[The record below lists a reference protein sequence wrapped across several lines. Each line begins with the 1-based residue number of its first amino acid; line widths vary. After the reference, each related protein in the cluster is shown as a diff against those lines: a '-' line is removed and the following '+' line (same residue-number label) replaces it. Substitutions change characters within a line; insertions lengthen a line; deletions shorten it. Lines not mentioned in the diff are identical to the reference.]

1 MISKIPFILS
11 IDLIIHNLLRFGQ
24 IISSDVVHPV
34 ELTENFVE
42 AVNEDADFV
51 KVYIKIGVDSTIL
64 VLSKDIF

>member
-42 AVNEDADFV
+42 AVNVDADFV
-51 KVYIKIGVDSTIL
+51 KV
-64 VLSKDIF
+64 